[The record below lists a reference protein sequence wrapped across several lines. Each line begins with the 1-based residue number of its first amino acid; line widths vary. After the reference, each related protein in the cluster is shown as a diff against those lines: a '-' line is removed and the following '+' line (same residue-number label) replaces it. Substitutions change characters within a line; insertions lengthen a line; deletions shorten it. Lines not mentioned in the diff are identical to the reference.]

1 LHQAFAEAAAI
12 IHAWCLLPN
21 HYHVLTTTSHLPAL
35 LARLGKLHGGTSF
48 TWNGEDNARGRQCWH
63 RATDRAMRSEAH
75 AWATVNYVHHNAV
88 KHGHVAKWTDWPWSS
103 THDYLREKGRD
114 EAAHIWKAYPLGDYG
129 AGWDD

>member
-1 LHQAFAEAAAI
+1 
-12 IHAWCLLPN
+12 
-21 HYHVLTTTSHLPAL
+21 
-35 LARLGKLHGGTSF
+35 
-48 TWNGEDNARGRQCWH
+48 
-63 RATDRAMRSEAH
+63 
-75 AWATVNYVHHNAV
+75 V